1 MSEPALLTTRDVAA
15 HCGLSTRA
23 VYDAIRRG
31 ELKAIRI
38 CNRLRVRPADLEAW
52 LAAGEVDAAGHFHPT
67 PISPLSPTSC
77 SFRALMNAGG
87 RAAG

>member
-1 MSEPALLTTRDVAA
+1 MNDAALLTTRDVAA

-38 CNRLRVRPADLEAW
+38 CNRLRIRPVDLEAW
-52 LAAGEVDAAGHFHPT
+52 LAAGEVDAAGRFHPT
-67 PISPLSPTSC
+67 PVSPLSPVSG
-77 SFRALMNAGG
+77 SFKALMSTGG
-87 RAAG
+87 RATG